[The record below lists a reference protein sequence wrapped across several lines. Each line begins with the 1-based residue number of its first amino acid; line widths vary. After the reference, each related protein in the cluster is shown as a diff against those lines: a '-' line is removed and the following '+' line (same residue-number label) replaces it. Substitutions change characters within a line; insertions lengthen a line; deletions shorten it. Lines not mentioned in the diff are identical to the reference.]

1 MKRLFTYISILVS
14 LITCSPAQN
23 EVAYTSDN
31 QPQNGTNPQSGS
43 SDQQGQAGQQEQS
56 DDGFMLNRADI
67 IGSWQV
73 VEAKFS
79 EDATMTAWEFEDTY
93 AEFKDNGLYEG
104 KGYFGDSQGTFTVK
118 GNIITVKIDNEPFIA
133 YEVTD
138 LHEDRARLTATLA
151 SNGQKIWMLVEK
163 AEYIVVHPE
172 PVITEESFFQNE
184 AMVVQYLAGLYSGI
198 TQFVKH
204 KKKVLDQVESGVFRD
219 ITPLSTDI
227 RGLWE
232 RAYQMLR
239 QINTGYQTLRNLPGV
254 PYDIEDYTSHLRV
267 LRGFVGY
274 NLAMLWGNVP
284 YYQNVPE
291 PTDKIPVRDAMYI
304 LDAAIK
310 DLSVRPDYKFSSYPD
325 YYYFNTTVSVI
336 IRAECYLTLGNKAT
350 ALELLQ
356 NNTSLDRNADI
367 YLQLF
372 DQGEGIPIYK
382 KAFTI
387 FLSTRQEAS

>member
-1 MKRLFTYISILVS
+1 
-14 LITCSPAQN
+14 
-23 EVAYTSDN
+23 
-31 QPQNGTNPQSGS
+31 
-43 SDQQGQAGQQEQS
+43 
-56 DDGFMLNRADI
+56 MLNRADI